1 MSKEMTKR
9 AMNRMAIHLWEL
21 QLFSWS
27 SVRQHRVV
35 FRCLLAFSSFG
46 GAPPWDDDLSFWKS
60 ISIFQFSW
68 VVTESM
74 TRRDWSYFNL
84 RWAQRRRLSVC
95 SCGCRGP
102 RTGHNCSKKV
112 ATQCWSY
119 SRWHFI
125 CRIYTLTL
133 LLNVFVTLK
142 KWLCGAMQKL
152 AFFVSW
158 PILNALF

>member
-95 SCGCRGP
+95 CCGCRGP

-119 SRWHFI
+119 SRWHLI
-125 CRIYTLTL
+125 CRIPIYI
-133 LLNVFVTLK
+133 NPPPK
-142 KWLCGAMQKL
+142 CLCHFEKMAMVQCKNS
-152 AFFVSW
+152 FFSG
-158 PILNALF
+158 